1 MIHIYIIFPSNS
13 IIYSWFLGDR
23 KTEGPN
29 NHREKE
35 LRDDI
40 RKKTSIGDQTIT
52 KLGVEIQ
59 ICHLSLGREGRFVDW
74 LDPNF
79 QAQKQLLGV
88 TMGNEDLGLY

>member
-1 MIHIYIIFPSNS
+1 M
-13 IIYSWFLGDR
+13 
-23 KTEGPN
+23 EGPN

-59 ICHLSLGREGRFVDW
+59 ICHLSQGREIC
-74 LDPNF
+74 
-79 QAQKQLLGV
+79 
-88 TMGNEDLGLY
+88 